1 MFAAEPRTDA
11 AAIDQLLVDRGV
23 CGVEPVRPRRPAGE
37 LYESTMLGRLEFCP
51 MPSGRP
57 SFWRGEQQMPD
68 SRYPLR
74 IVCEVEGDDLPGSDQ
89 AACVA
94 AFRRLQIQ
102 DAMLSAPLINARL
115 GELRLNR
122 TIGFDDLVLTSIHLP
137 PRPLVQARFEL
148 AFRASP
154 IPHLL
159 FTVVFLRG
167 TARSVRI
174 DSDA

>member
-1 MFAAEPRTDA
+1 MFAAESRTDA
-11 AAIDQLLVDRGV
+11 AAIDVLLEQRV

-37 LYESTMLGRLEFCP
+37 LYESAMLGRLEFFP
-51 MPSGRP
+51 MPFGRP

-74 IVCEVEGDDLPGSDQ
+74 IVCEVEGDGLPGSDQ

-94 AFRRLQIQ
+94 AFRRSQIQ

-115 GELRLNR
+115 GELQPDR
-122 TIGFDDLVLTSIHLP
+122 TIGFDDLVLTSIHLA
-137 PRPLVQARFEL
+137 PRPLVHARFEL
-148 AFRASP
+148 AFRAGAL
-154 IPHLL
+154 PHLL
-159 FTVVFLRG
+159 FTVVFTRG
-167 TARSVRI
+167 IARSVRI

>member
-1 MFAAEPRTDA
+1 MFAVEPPTDA
-11 AAIDQLLVDRGV
+11 AAIDPLVEQRV
-23 CGVEPVRPRRPAGE
+23 CGVEPAASRRPAGE
-37 LYESTMLGRLEFCP
+37 LHESTMLGRLEFFP
-51 MPSGRP
+51 MPYGRP

-74 IVCEVEGDDLPGSDQ
+74 IVCEVEGDEPPGCDQ

-94 AFRRLQIQ
+94 AFRRSQIQ

-115 GELRLNR
+115 GELQLDR
-122 TIGFDDLVLTSIHLP
+122 TIGADDLVLTSIHLP
-137 PRPLVQARFEL
+137 PRPLVHARFEL
-148 AFRASP
+148 AFRAP
-154 IPHLL
+154 AIPHLL

-167 TARSVRI
+167 IARSVRI

>member
-1 MFAAEPRTDA
+1 MFGAEPPTDA
-11 AAIDQLLVDRGV
+11 AALDQLLVERGV
-23 CGVEPVRPRRPAGE
+23 CGVEPVRAPRPAGD
-37 LYESTMLGRLEFCP
+37 LYESTMLGQLQFFP
-51 MPSGRP
+51 MPYGRP

-74 IVCEVEGDDLPGSDQ
+74 IVCEVEGDGLPGCDQ

-94 AFRRLQIQ
+94 AFRRSQIQ

-115 GELRLNR
+115 GELQLGR
-122 TIGFDDLVLTSIHLP
+122 TIGADDLVLTSIHLP
-137 PRPLVQARFEL
+137 PRPLVHARFEL
-148 AFRASP
+148 VFRAP
-154 IPHLL
+154 AIPHLL

-167 TARSVRI
+167 IARSVRI